1 MGDPKR
7 GDYMPPDES
16 IDGEGAKF
24 LVKGEELYE
33 GEREERLEEEL
44 RHQIFKYDSNY
55 IEDPNVVIDA
65 IKRLTPEELNS
76 PVVKDIVK
84 RVVVQGCF
92 SRGFTYEEM
101 NKLVVGLKDL
111 MPKEVEDGVYRAFT
125 NHLTINPRQFGEKWE
140 KEPYPGIAPEH
151 QVTSSSDDF
160 VERVGLEPD
169 DKRNIESKKQA
180 LKQMIQWIKNDESSM
195 YKGDGVKLAQ
205 IYMEKWGLEDSKDEI
220 FG

>member
-111 MPKEVEDGVYRAFT
+111 MPKAQTVE
-125 NHLTINPRQFGEKWE
+125 
-140 KEPYPGIAPEH
+140 
-151 QVTSSSDDF
+151 
-160 VERVGLEPD
+160 LEPSTPETVKEIVRQRISRMRD
-169 DKRNIESKKQA
+169 IDRELQDACRNIVDTCRDLRYAVPDQ
-180 LKQMIQWIKNDESSM
+180 LVDDCQR
-195 YKGDGVKLAQ
+195 
-205 IYMEKWGLEDSKDEI
+205 LEDAISRFRGMVRELLDTREYLDRLNDNNTQ
-220 FG
+220 